1 MVGTE
6 SSADTS
12 PPTRAGWGPN
22 SRAAFLADATSGA
35 RNAVVITEGLLLYL
49 SEQQVGALADEL
61 RRTEIGGWITDLI
74 APEIVRGMM
83 RRMPSLQKAPTM
95 FEATDGVAFFEQ
107 HEWSVGTIRTIHR
120 YAGRWKRLPTVLRPV
135 AYIPDPNPRKL
146 AYLPWSAVV
155 RFDR

>member
-49 SEQQVGALADEL
+49 SGQQVGALADDP
-61 RRTEIGGWITDLI
+61 RRKEIGGWITDLI
-74 APEIVRGMM
+74 APVIVR
-83 RRMPSLQKAPTM
+83 
-95 FEATDGVAFFEQ
+95 E
-107 HEWSVGTIRTIHR
+107 
-120 YAGRWKRLPTVLRPV
+120 
-135 AYIPDPNPRKL
+135 
-146 AYLPWSAVV
+146 
-155 RFDR
+155 